1 MTLFSSQDSKPKAD
15 KLKNLLDQKNII
27 VMPGCYDALSAKLIE
42 REELNAG
49 FMSGFAV
56 SSTKLGMPDTGLI
69 SFSEMAEQVRNICN
83 VTSIPII
90 FDGDTGYGNA
100 VNVYRTVR
108 GFADAG
114 AAAIMIEDQKW
125 PKKCGHT
132 KGKDVVEVDE
142 ANSRIKAAVDASKMN
157 NKDIL
162 VMARTDAI
170 ATRGLN
176 DAIKRMQKFSELGAD
191 ILFVEAIK
199 SKEDM
204 KRVIKEVPGH
214 HMINLIEDGETP
226 LLEMNELE
234 DIGFKIAVFPL
245 TLMSASV
252 KTMQESLKNM
262 KNKTYNTNVS
272 KFSDLRD
279 IVGFNEYYEIE
290 DKYKQ
295 SI

>member
-15 KLKNLLDQKNII
+15 KLKNLLDQKDII

-42 REELNAG
+42 REKLNAG

-132 KGKDVVEVDE
+132 KGKDVVELDE

-170 ATRGLN
+170 ATRGLD

-204 KRVIKEVPGH
+204 QRVIKEVPGH

-290 DKYKQ
+290 DKYK
-295 SI
+295 

>member
-15 KLKNLLDQKNII
+15 KLKSLLNQKGIV

-42 REELNAG
+42 REGLNVG

-56 SSTKLGMPDTGLI
+56 SSTKLGMPDAGLI

-170 ATRGLN
+170 ATRGLD

-226 LLEMNELE
+226 LLEINELE

-262 KNKTYNTNVS
+262 KNKIYNTNVS

-279 IVGFNEYYEIE
+279 IVGFNEYYDIE
-290 DKYKQ
+290 DKYK
-295 SI
+295 

>member
-1 MTLFSSQDSKPKAD
+1 MTLFSSQDSKSKAD
-15 KLKNLLDQKNII
+15 KLKKLLDQKGI
-27 VMPGCYDALSAKLIE
+27 VIMPGCYDALSAKLIE
-42 REELNAG
+42 REELNVG

-56 SSTKLGMPDTGLI
+56 SSTRLGMPDTGLI

-114 AAAIMIEDQKW
+114 AAAVMIEDQKW

-170 ATRGLN
+170 ATRGLD

-234 DIGFKIAVFPL
+234 DLGFKIAVFPL

-262 KNKTYNTNVS
+262 KNKIYNTNVS

-279 IVGFNEYYEIE
+279 VVGFNEYYEIE
-290 DKYKQ
+290 DKYK
-295 SI
+295 

>member
-15 KLKNLLDQKNII
+15 KLKNLLDQKDII
-27 VMPGCYDALSAKLIE
+27 IMPGCYDALSAKLIE
-42 REELNAG
+42 REKLNAG

-56 SSTKLGMPDTGLI
+56 SSTRLGMPDTGLI

-90 FDGDTGYGNA
+90 FDGDTGYGNV

-132 KGKDVVEVDE
+132 KGKDVVELDE

-170 ATRGLN
+170 ATRGLD

-226 LLEMNELE
+226 LLEINELE

-252 KTMQESLKNM
+252 KIMQESLKNM

-290 DKYKQ
+290 DKYK
-295 SI
+295 

>member
-15 KLKNLLDQKNII
+15 KLKSLLNQKGIV

-42 REELNAG
+42 REGLNVG

-56 SSTKLGMPDTGLI
+56 SSTKLGMPDAGLI

-114 AAAIMIEDQKW
+114 AAAVMIEDQKW

-170 ATRGLN
+170 ATRGLD

-204 KRVIKEVPGH
+204 KRVVKEVPGH

-226 LLEMNELE
+226 LLEINELE

-262 KNKTYNTNVS
+262 KNKIYNTNVS

-279 IVGFNEYYEIE
+279 IVGFNEYYDIE
-290 DKYKQ
+290 DKYK
-295 SI
+295 

>member
-15 KLKNLLDQKNII
+15 KLKNLLDQKDII

-56 SSTKLGMPDTGLI
+56 SSTRLGMPDTGLI

-162 VMARTDAI
+162 IIARTDAI
-170 ATRGLN
+170 ATRGLD

-226 LLEMNELE
+226 LLEINELE

-290 DKYKQ
+290 DKYK
-295 SI
+295 

>member
-15 KLKNLLDQKNII
+15 KIKKLLEQKGIV

-42 REELNAG
+42 REGINVG

-56 SSTKLGMPDTGLI
+56 SSTRLGMPDAGLI

-132 KGKDVVEVDE
+132 KGKDVVEADE

-170 ATRGLN
+170 ATRGLD

-226 LLEMNELE
+226 LLEINELE
-234 DIGFKIAVFPL
+234 DLGFKIAVFPL

-252 KTMQESLKNM
+252 KTMQESLQNM
-262 KNKTYNTNVS
+262 KNKVYNTNVS

-290 DKYKQ
+290 DKYK
-295 SI
+295 

>member
-1 MTLFSSQDSKPKAD
+1 MTLFSSQDSKSKAD
-15 KLKNLLDQKNII
+15 KLKNLLDQKGIV

-170 ATRGLN
+170 ATRGLD

-204 KRVIKEVPGH
+204 QRVIKEVPGH

-290 DKYKQ
+290 DKYK
-295 SI
+295 

>member
-1 MTLFSSQDSKPKAD
+1 MTLFSSQNSKPKAD
-15 KLKNLLDQKNII
+15 KLKNLLDQKGII

-42 REELNAG
+42 REELNVG

-56 SSTKLGMPDTGLI
+56 SSTRLGMPDTGLI

-90 FDGDTGYGNA
+90 FDGDTGYGNV

-132 KGKDVVEVDE
+132 KGKDVVEIDE

-157 NKDIL
+157 DKDIL

-170 ATRGLN
+170 ATRGLD

-191 ILFVEAIK
+191 ILFIEAIK

-252 KTMQESLKNM
+252 KVMQESLKNM

-290 DKYKQ
+290 DKYK
-295 SI
+295 

>member
-15 KLKNLLDQKNII
+15 KLKNLLDQKDII

-42 REELNAG
+42 REKLNAG

-56 SSTKLGMPDTGLI
+56 SSTRLGMPDTGLI

-132 KGKDVVEVDE
+132 KGKDVVELDE

-170 ATRGLN
+170 ATRGLD

-279 IVGFNEYYEIE
+279 IVGFNEYDEIE
-290 DKYKQ
+290 DKYK
-295 SI
+295 